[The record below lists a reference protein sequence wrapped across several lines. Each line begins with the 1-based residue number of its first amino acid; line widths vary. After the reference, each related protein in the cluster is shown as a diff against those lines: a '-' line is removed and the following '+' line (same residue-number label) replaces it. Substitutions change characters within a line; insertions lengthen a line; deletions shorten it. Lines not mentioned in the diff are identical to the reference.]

1 MNAYR
6 YIAAVL
12 FSLLIIFA
20 GAGVAVI
27 HCYCVSCRI
36 THECCDGQHEDHIQ
50 STYQADYHATSSHA
64 ESSHADYSDEEDC
77 CTSTVYKVDLLNG
90 QNPTPVMTPVVFVLC
105 KELVQSLM
113 PVSVATLQTS
123 LYTFPPSPP
132 EPRRYLA
139 FYSVFII

>member
-36 THECCDGQHEDHIQ
+36 THECCEGQHEHHAQ
-50 STYQADYHATSSHA
+50 QTYQADQHTALSHT
-64 ESSHADYSDEEDC
+64 DYSDEEDC
-77 CTSTVYKVDLLNG
+77 CTSTVYKVDLLKG
-90 QNPTPVMTPVVFVLC
+90 QNPTPVMTPVMFLLC

-113 PVSVATLQTS
+113 PVPVATLQTS